1 MNILVYPH
9 ELAMGGSQINAI
21 ELAAAMRRRGHNVTI
36 AAPDGVLSSMIR
48 QLGLD
53 YVPIPRSP
61 YFPSVATAFELLA
74 LARRID
80 ADLVHTYEWRP
91 AIECV
96 LGPHLFAGTRML
108 ATVLSMDISHLFPR
122 HVPLIVGT
130 QQLAE
135 SRPTQKIW
143 VLEPPIDP
151 VQNKVRDVAAA
162 RSRWGFD
169 DDEIVIS
176 FVCRLTT
183 DLGKVQGVLEAIEVV
198 GQMASSLKL
207 RLIIAGDGVCKAE
220 VDAAAAFTNRRCGRE
235 IVTLTGELL
244 EPDTVYEASDI
255 VLGMGS
261 SALKGMAFSK
271 PLVVQ
276 GTDGFW
282 KLFDETSAG
291 LFLYQGFFGQGGGGG
306 PELRLILE
314 KLVADK
320 EKRTALGIFG
330 RSVIVDRFSLE
341 SMADRLVEIYQQTV
355 SQDQPLGKRLRSM
368 GRTLFEVA
376 KFRAKMEWLALGF
389 AGTDKSA

>member
-61 YFPSVATAFELLA
+61 YFPSVATAFQLLA

-151 VQNKVRDVAAA
+151 VQNKARDVVAA

-169 DDEIVIS
+169 DNEIVIS

-220 VDAAAAFTNRRCGRE
+220 VDAAAASINRRCGRE

-244 EPDTVYEASDI
+244 EPDAVYEASDI

-271 PLVVQ
+271 PLIVQ
-276 GTDGFW
+276 GTEGFW

-314 KLVADK
+314 ELVADK

-355 SQDQPLGKRLRSM
+355 SQEQPLGKRLRSM

-376 KFRAKMEWLALGF
+376 KFRAKMEWLALGC